1 MNKIRAL
8 VPKSRNF
15 FQFSKKSLLGET
27 YQPPSPPPNPFASCP
42 PVICVY
48 KTNLFL
54 EIVLQC
60 SNLLNHG
67 KLIRVATK
75 KTEINPNTFTKLSQ
89 IYFVFCR
96 IFTKIFEKAVV
107 WVSCIQPEELLW
119 VTSLKN
125 THRASEHTLKKL
137 KPFFKKPCFPL

>member
-15 FQFSKKSLLGET
+15 FQFSKRARWGNLSTRLP
-27 YQPPSPPPNPFASCP
+27 QNPFASCT

-67 KLIRVATK
+67 KLITVATK
-75 KTEINPNTFTKLSQ
+75 KTEINANTFTRLSQ
-89 IYFVFCR
+89 IYFVFRR
-96 IFTKIFEKAVV
+96 IFTKIFEKAV
-107 WVSCIQPEELLW
+107 
-119 VTSLKN
+119 
-125 THRASEHTLKKL
+125 A
-137 KPFFKKPCFPL
+137 